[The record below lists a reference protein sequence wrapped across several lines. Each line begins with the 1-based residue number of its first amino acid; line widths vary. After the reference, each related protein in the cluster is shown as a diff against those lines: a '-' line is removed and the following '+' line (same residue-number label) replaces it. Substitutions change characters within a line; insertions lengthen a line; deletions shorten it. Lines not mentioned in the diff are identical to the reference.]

1 MAEITQRLRVSRG
14 VPRAKRLGA
23 IATLLGVL
31 VAFGV
36 GIAGAAPLGTNNLY
50 GTSFGL
56 LPGAMLGQGKA
67 GADGNFWFLDNNKG
81 ASPFGNKA
89 IGQISPITHV
99 INEYLL
105 PNGIPRFLGAGPDGN
120 LWVSVVNTSAVGV
133 PAIDQVVPN
142 GTAPPTINVFST
154 RTGSRPN
161 QLGKGPDGNLWFTD
175 SGSPK
180 AVGLICLTS
189 SPLCT
194 TADVTSHASHEFS
207 GGSPPCSSSV
217 AVCSGSLYAGS
228 TPRFVAAGPNGNVW
242 FTDNGST
249 PAIGEVNATSGAITE
264 RSVALN
270 GGSAGRSPGTIVAGP
285 DGNLWFADAVA
296 GSPAI
301 GEFNLTTDTITEY
314 GHSDGLQTGSLVNGT
329 MEGPDGNMWF
339 TDSSTTVGDAPIEMI
354 CLTVSQV
361 CTNADVVAHAIHEFP
376 VLTYPTSIGNSGGI
390 GSDGNLWWV
399 DQTATPAIGQFSLG
413 VCDGNSLRGCN
424 MQGVNRQ
431 NISLDGANL
440 QGSNLHNAQL
450 ENASLV
456 GANMRGDN
464 LQGAQLQSYAQL
476 SYASLQGANLQH
488 ANVAGAYLI
497 GANLRGSNLQG
508 ADLAGANFTNA
519 DLAGANLHG
528 ANLTGANLT
537 GANLK
542 GANLHGATVTG
553 AVWSNTTCP
562 DGSNSDDD
570 GGTCVNNE

>member
-1 MAEITQRLRVSRG
+1 MSKLGLLVGVCRAETSLG
-14 VPRAKRLGA
+14 LPRAKMIRRGHAARRALLTA
-23 IATLLGVL
+23 LLLGVL

-36 GIAGAAPLGTNNLY
+36 GVAGAAPLGTNNVY
-50 GTSFGL
+50 GTAFGL

-89 IGQISPITHV
+89 IGRISPITHV

-105 PNGIPRFLGAGPDGN
+105 PNGIPRFLGTGPDGN

-142 GTAPPTINVFST
+142 GTLPPTINVFST
-154 RTGSRPN
+154 RSGSRPN

-194 TADVTSHASHEFS
+194 TADVTSHASHEYS
-207 GGSPPCSSSV
+207 GGSPCNSSV
-217 AVCSGSLYAGS
+217 PVCSGSLYAGS
-228 TPRFVAAGPNGNVW
+228 TPRFVGAGPDGNVW

-249 PAIGEVNATSGAITE
+249 PAIGVVNATNGAITE
-264 RSVALN
+264 WSVALN
-270 GGSAGRSPGTIVAGP
+270 GGTAGRSPGTIVAGP
-285 DGNLWFADAVA
+285 DGNLWFADAA
-296 GSPAI
+296 PASPAI
-301 GEFNLTTDTITEY
+301 GEFNLATDTITEY
-314 GHSDGLQTGSLVNGT
+314 GHSNGLQTGSLVNGT
-329 MEGPDGNMWF
+329 MEGPDGNIWF
-339 TDSSTTVGDAPIEMI
+339 TDSSTTVGEAPIEMI
-354 CLTVSQV
+354 CLTISPV
-361 CTNADVVAHAIHEFP
+361 CTSADVASHAIHEFP

-399 DQTATPAIGQFSLG
+399 DLSTTATSGGEAIGQFVLG
-413 VCDGNSLRGCN
+413 VCGGDSLAGCNLKNVKLQNIVIDGAN
-424 MQGVNRQ
+424 MQGDNLLRAQLQ
-431 NISLDGANL
+431 NASLIGANL
-440 QGSNLHNAQL
+440 QGANLN
-450 ENASLV
+450 
-456 GANMRGDN
+456 
-464 LQGAQLQSYAQL
+464 GAQLQNYAQL
-476 SYASLQGANLQH
+476 EGANME
-488 ANVAGAYLI
+488 
-497 GANLRGSNLQG
+497 
-508 ADLAGANFTNA
+508 D
-519 DLAGANLHG
+519 ANLHG

-537 GANLK
+537 

-562 DGSNSDDD
+562 DGTNSDND